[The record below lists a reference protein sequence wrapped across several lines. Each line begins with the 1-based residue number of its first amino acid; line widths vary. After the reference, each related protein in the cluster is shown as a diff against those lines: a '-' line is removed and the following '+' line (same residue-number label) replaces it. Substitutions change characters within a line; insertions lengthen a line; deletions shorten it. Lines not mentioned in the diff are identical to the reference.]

1 MNIFKKNYKIL
12 IVFLILILFIFNYSN
27 LKNSNFALN
36 VKEYLKT
43 NLSSEIFIF
52 FQVLGDPERTAK
64 KVNNDYNIFFLPET
78 QLLKIDFKKINLMKN
93 FKTKTNKAGYAK
105 HLIQPVKQRFFI
117 DQYDKNIL
125 IINTSGEFFHIN
137 YYDLEIGK
145 LNNIKT
151 NIKFK
156 TVFDLFVH
164 DETVYVSGEIN
175 DGECAKL
182 QVIRSNIL
190 DLNEM
195 NFEIIFESEECVKG
209 NASGKIQKL
218 YQINKNS
225 ILLTTAGDVMQH
237 KGNDPKP
244 QDDESIYG
252 KILEIDIN
260 TKKISKFSKGHRNI
274 LGFYSDDEVILA
286 TEMGPRGGDEIN
298 KIEPGQNYGWPIASY
313 GTKYDY
319 KLSNASLDYK
329 GNHKKLD
336 FKEPIFSFF
345 SSIGISEI
353 IKINDSFSDKWK
365 DSFLVASL
373 NGKHLYRI
381 KFDEKF
387 NKIFFIEDIFVN
399 ERIRDL
405 IYFKE
410 KNLILLAL
418 ETSGSIGILKAID

>member
-52 FQVLGDPERTAK
+52 FQVLGDPVRTAK

-125 IINTSGEFFHIN
+125 IINTSGEFFYIN

-195 NFEIIFESEECVKG
+195 NFEKIFESEECVKG

-244 QDDESIYG
+244 QDDDSIYG

-381 KFDEKF
+381 KFDKEF
-387 NKIFFIEDIFVN
+387 NKIIFIENIFVN

-410 KNLILLAL
+410 KNLVLLAL
-418 ETSGSIGILKAID
+418 ETSGSIGILKAIN